1 VEDHSTIICVTDGAE
16 PLVKSIK
23 NQFQL
28 NSLPK
33 EGFLIVLTERSLSL
47 CDAIG
52 ETNID

>member
-1 VEDHSTIICVTDGAE
+1 VEDHSTIICITDSAE

-28 NSLPK
+28 NNLPN
-33 EGFLIVLTERSLSL
+33 EGFLIVLTERSLNL

-52 ETNID
+52 ETSID